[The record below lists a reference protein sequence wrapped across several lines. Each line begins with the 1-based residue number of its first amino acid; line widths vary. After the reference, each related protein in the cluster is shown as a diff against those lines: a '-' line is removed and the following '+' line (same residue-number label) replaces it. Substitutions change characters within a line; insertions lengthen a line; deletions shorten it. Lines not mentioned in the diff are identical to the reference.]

1 MYHLI
6 FIVKIKNNMTVCILG
21 NGLSALTLAK
31 ALVNHKIN
39 VDLLVQK
46 RDFKLN
52 QSRTIGISKS
62 NSDYLNKNII
72 NIKKFLWKLKKI
84 EIFTD
89 NLKKEKLI
97 KFENKDQLF
106 SIIRNHKLFDV
117 LEKNLSKNKYFKKK
131 IYSNKNLS
139 IINDYELII
148 NCDYFNTITK
158 KYFNKKIIKKYN
170 SFAYTTII
178 KHEKILNN
186 TATQIFTK
194 RGPLAFLPIS
204 SNETSIVYSVHNLI
218 NKKKEN
224 IRELIRAY
232 NFKYKIKKIEKID
245 SFELKSLNLRSY
257 YHNNILAFGDLLH
270 RIHPL
275 AGQGFN
281 MTIRDIIV
289 LTKIIRNKFDLGLPL
304 DSSVNIE
311 FENNLKHKNFIFSNG
326 IDLIHEFFNVERK
339 TQSSFL
345 SKSVKLFANNSSVNK
360 AFTKFADK
368 GVLFSFTEVLYY

>member
-1 MYHLI
+1 
-6 FIVKIKNNMTVCILG
+6 MTVCILG

-31 ALVNHKIN
+31 ALVNHNIN
-39 VDLLVQK
+39 VHLLVQK
-46 RDFKLN
+46 RDFKLSK
-52 QSRTIGISKS
+52 SRTLGISKN
-62 NSDYLNKNII
+62 NSDFFNKDII
-72 NIKKFLWKLKKI
+72 NIKKHLWKLKKI
-84 EIFTD
+84 EVFTD

-97 KFENKDQLF
+97 SFENNKDQLF
-106 SIIRNHKLFDV
+106 SIIKNHELYKI

-131 IYSNKNLS
+131 VHNNKNLS
-139 IINDYELII
+139 FINNYELII
-148 NCDYFNTITK
+148 NCDYFNSITK
-158 KYFNKKIIKKYN
+158 KYFNKKIVKNYN
-170 SFAYTTII
+170 SFAFTTII
-178 KHEKILNN
+178 KHEKFLNN

-224 IRELIRAY
+224 IEELIKAY

-257 YHNNILAFGDLLH
+257 HHNNILAFGDLLH

-281 MTIRDIIV
+281 MTIRDIMI

-304 DSSVNIE
+304 DSSVNVE
-311 FENNLKHKNFIFSNG
+311 FENSLKHKNFIFSNG
-326 IDLIHEFFNVERK
+326 IDLVHEFFNIERK

-345 SKSVKLFANNSSVNK
+345 SKSVQFFANNSSINK
-360 AFTKFADK
+360 VFTKFADK
-368 GVLFSFTEVLYY
+368 GVLF